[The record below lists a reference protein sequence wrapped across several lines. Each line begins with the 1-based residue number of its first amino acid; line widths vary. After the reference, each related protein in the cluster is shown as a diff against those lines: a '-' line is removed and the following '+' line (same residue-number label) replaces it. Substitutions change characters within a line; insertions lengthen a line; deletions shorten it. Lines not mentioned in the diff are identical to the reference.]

1 MCKEDIMLLSKLKTK
16 IIGKRRTG
24 ETFVRAMMILSII
37 KLVAMIVIL
46 MVMTAYFFTHIH
58 TFAPITSQFSK
69 WSSFSLIGFI
79 LTMKMIKFAGIL
91 IGLTLIILSVKKILL
106 KPKRI
111 VCNFRKKKNIKYI
124 D

>member
-1 MCKEDIMLLSKLKTK
+1 MCKEEIMLLSQLKIK
-16 IIGKRRTG
+16 IIGRRGTG
-24 ETFVRAMMILSII
+24 ETFVGVMMILSII
-37 KLVAMIVIL
+37 KLVAMIVVL

-79 LTMKMIKFAGIL
+79 LTIKMVKFAIIL

-106 KPKRI
+106 KPKGI
-111 VCNFRKKKNIKYI
+111 V
-124 D
+124 